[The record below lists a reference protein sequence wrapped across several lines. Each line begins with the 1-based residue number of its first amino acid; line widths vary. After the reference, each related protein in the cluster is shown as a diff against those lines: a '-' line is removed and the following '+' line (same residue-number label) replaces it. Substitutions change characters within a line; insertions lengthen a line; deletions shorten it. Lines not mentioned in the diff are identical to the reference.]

1 MAFSTTRSFVGV
13 TVTLAAANTNYN
25 LKTLVDAILAAES
38 NTDVA
43 VVCPGAPRFYQI
55 QAYPGIDAGTG
66 ANTKDVLI
74 GDGKLS
80 TTRIG
85 AILVAPTA
93 TIPAGVLTN
102 QSNVNNCDFGDLYAQ
117 SSTTNQKLNI
127 ILSAA

>member
-1 MAFSTTRSFVGV
+1 MAYTTTRSFVAA
-13 TVTLAAANTNYN
+13 TVTLASANTKYN
-25 LKTLVDAILAAES
+25 LKALVDAILAAES

-43 VVCPGAPRFYQI
+43 VVCPGAPRFYSI

-74 GDGKLS
+74 GDANLS
-80 TTRIG
+80 TSRIG
-85 AILVAPTA
+85 KILVAPA
-93 TIPAGVLTN
+93 TGVPAGEITDSSRV
-102 QSNVNNCDFGDLYAQ
+102 SNCDFGDLYAQ